1 MSISSGAVTTET
13 PPTLRTWKSDSA
25 IGTPPA
31 VANFLWPPAGATLAA
46 VTVTWSAH
54 LRTNRTHQG
63 SGHDRRPVNINR
75 KKSSRNFSRVGR
87 VRLLLSGG
95 YSQGYESPWSA
106 GRQLDNL

>member
-31 VANFLWPPAGATLAA
+31 VANFLRPPAGATPAA

-54 LRTNRTHQG
+54 LRSNRTHQG
-63 SGHDRRPVNINR
+63 SGPHRRPVNINA
-75 KKSSRNFSRVGR
+75 KKSSCNFSRESR

-95 YSQGYESPWSA
+95 YDQGYELSGSA
-106 GRQLDNL
+106 